1 MSFRSQFTIL
11 LIILFVL
18 VGGDVVYVALYNEIN
33 LFFEISLLIATLI
46 VIGLLAYIVEQQVF
60 GSFNDMRLI
69 SEQLLAGEV
78 LSNEDIEKAIPEQKP
93 TLQTLQRLSL
103 EIQEA
108 LQFIRKIGEKDF
120 SMQLEY
126 LNPQEGLGKSLIEM
140 REQLQQISEEETNR
154 NWTVTGITKFSDLL
168 RDNQNAELSEI
179 GYLFIRDLVNHV
191 GANQGAVY
199 IINNE
204 AKPRPVVECVAAYAY
219 SRRKFLQKTF
229 EMQEGLVG
237 RCIMDNEVIY
247 IDDIPE
253 NYIQI
258 TSGLGE
264 ALPRSIILAPIR
276 VNEIT
281 YGVVELAAMKKF
293 AKHEID
299 FVKEV
304 SEDLGSTVANAQINK
319 QTRELSAKANEI
331 RQELEKKEKMLQEF
345 QNKLKVLETDLRT
358 KNAEINALK
367 KSLNT

>member
-11 LIILFVL
+11 LLILFVL

-46 VIGLLAYIVEQQVF
+46 VIGLLAYIVEQKVF
-60 GSFNDMRLI
+60 GTFNDMRLI

-78 LSNEDIEKAIPEQKP
+78 LSSEDIEKAIPEQKP

-191 GANQGAVY
+191 G
-199 IINNE
+199 
-204 AKPRPVVECVAAYAY
+204 VAAYAY